1 MENIFEIALESAYGD
16 WNEPLLESE
25 NNSVKNKVIVAVK
38 KFFESVRD
46 FFRKMIA
53 RVKKVFG
60 KDGNDQSSTS
70 GKADKDQSSSTSG
83 NVNLEIN
90 DDEIKAKK
98 AAIDKLKNEIESL
111 TEKIEKVRKE
121 VSDLI
126 DKQSKNNLK
135 GEIARDNEKG
145 ANTRLESLE
154 NLLDIYKSSVNACE
168 REVDKRKNE
177 INDIDNYDE
186 NIKKYEETLN
196 DKASKIPFS
205 ASEFIK
211 IISKM
216 VENMNK
222 AYSIIMN
229 VKDPKEAATTLSK
242 ILDEVKIPDAKLK
255 ASDIEDMPYSSF
267 KTKSEKIL
275 KEMWN
280 DSKLEQVKAS
290 LVKKI
295 ESENPDASTNS
306 YKSMC
311 SSLNQFI
318 NRSSKLGNIAFA
330 IQDLYKY
337 STYSNP
343 KYNVD
348 PASREE
354 TIEKL
359 REAEKEL
366 KENQQAIRE
375 TEQEIKKVKS
385 EISKAKADQESASR
399 DNKEYDAEQT
409 AKQKELDEMQKKREE
424 KKRKLRDDYGV
435 EESVDIFSFNL

>member
-1 MENIFEIALESAYGD
+1 MDNIFEMALESAYGD
-16 WNEPLLESE
+16 WTEPLLESE
-25 NNSVKNKVIVAVK
+25 NNSVKNKVIAAVK
-38 KFFESVRD
+38 KFFENVRE

-60 KDGNDQSSTS
+60 KGDKDQSSSTI
-70 GKADKDQSSSTSG
+70 GKDQSSSTSG

-145 ANTRLESLE
+145 ANRRLESLE
-154 NLLDIYKSSVNACE
+154 NLLDVYKSSVNACE

-242 ILDEVKIPDAKLK
+242 LLDEVKIPDAKLK

-267 KTKSEKIL
+267 KTNSEKIL
-275 KEMWN
+275 KEMW
-280 DSKLEQVKAS
+280 DVSKLERVRDS
-290 LVKKI
+290 LVKTIQSTTK
-295 ESENPDASTNS
+295 PDSTTIS
-306 YKSMC
+306 YNSMC
-311 SSLNQFI
+311 GSLNHFI

-348 PASREE
+348 PANREE
-354 TIEKL
+354 SIEKL

-399 DNKEYDAEQT
+399 DNKEYDAKQT
-409 AKQKELDEMQKKREE
+409 AKEKELDDLQKERDE
-424 KKRKLRDDYGV
+424 KKRKLKDEHGV
-435 EESVDIFSFNL
+435 EESMDIFSFNL